1 MADTLTKTAA
11 RVLKVQSE
19 LERARP
25 TVAEGEQARARLGE
39 LEAGALIG
47 EPADRKALAGLRKVV
62 AGADAAAR
70 AVPALEAKLAAS
82 AQGFGEARAGG
93 LQAEARACQ
102 VELHKL
108 EHERDE
114 LAKEVGLRVARVNW
128 LEGEVRRLVAVAG
141 NRMTVP
147 QIVAAAQKAG
157 GHDGSE

>member
-1 MADTLTKTAA
+1 
-11 RVLKVQSE
+11 
-19 LERARP
+19 
-25 TVAEGEQARARLGE
+25 
-39 LEAGALIG
+39 LIG
-47 EPADRKALAGLRKVV
+47 EPADRKALRGCARLWPGRTRLR
-62 AGADAAAR
+62 AR
-70 AVPALEAKLAAS
+70 C
-82 AQGFGEARAGG
+82 RAGG
-93 LQAEARACQ
+93 KAGRVGPGIRRGAGRWAEAEARACQ